1 MCARRVLDINER
13 THCALI
19 PPIMSTPSPSF
30 EIGKRMLSFFISG
43 YNHNSETISFY
54 FKNCL
59 IYKTSIIYKNLS
71 ILARHFD
78 LYINQ
83 LLSLSKNE
91 IRKNVMDLEKY
102 DEIWKVNIIK
112 ELLNCKQ
119 NMIFNNIDKFEIGFI
134 LDWLC
139 TS

>member
-1 MCARRVLDINER
+1 M
-13 THCALI
+13 
-19 PPIMSTPSPSF
+19 
-30 EIGKRMLSFFISG
+30 
-43 YNHNSETISFY
+43 
-54 FKNCL
+54 
-59 IYKTSIIYKNLS
+59 
-71 ILARHFD
+71 ARHFD

-119 NMIFNNIDKFEIGFI
+119 NMIFDNLDKFDIGCI

>member
-1 MCARRVLDINER
+1 M
-13 THCALI
+13 
-19 PPIMSTPSPSF
+19 
-30 EIGKRMLSFFISG
+30 
-43 YNHNSETISFY
+43 
-54 FKNCL
+54 
-59 IYKTSIIYKNLS
+59 
-71 ILARHFD
+71 ARHFD

-102 DEIWKVNIIK
+102 DERWKVNIIK

-119 NMIFNNIDKFEIGFI
+119 NMFFNNLDKFEIGFI

>member
-1 MCARRVLDINER
+1 
-13 THCALI
+13 
-19 PPIMSTPSPSF
+19 
-30 EIGKRMLSFFISG
+30 
-43 YNHNSETISFY
+43 
-54 FKNCL
+54 
-59 IYKTSIIYKNLS
+59 
-71 ILARHFD
+71 
-78 LYINQ
+78 
-83 LLSLSKNE
+83 
-91 IRKNVMDLEKY
+91 MDLEKY